1 MVSVGPITQHAKLF
15 VWLSPTFP
23 VGSFAYSHGL
33 EWAQKAELVTD
44 EASLRT
50 WLSDLLTHGSW
61 HNDAIFLV
69 ATCDRLLATSRHDLL
84 RVWPEICGI
93 MELNLA
99 FCASKER
106 YSETIQQGNALI
118 LAAKSAWP
126 CAAVDMVDR
135 DISYP
140 VALALL
146 CGGHNIEKN
155 DVLPAYGVSFVQNL
169 VSASIRL
176 GIIGQTSGQK
186 IIAALLPIIER
197 EVKNMAVSTLN
208 DLSNAALTS
217 DFASLQHETQYT
229 RIFRS

>member
-1 MVSVGPITQHAKLF
+1 MVSPARLKLF

-33 EWAQKAELVTD
+33 EWAQKAELVTG
-44 EASLRT
+44 EASLEA

-61 HNDAIFLV
+61 YNDAIFFV
-69 ATCDRLLATSRHDLL
+69 AAHDRTLAASRSQMSDFWPDL
-84 RVWPEICGI
+84 CGI
-93 MELNLA
+93 IELNLA
-99 FCASKER
+99 QCASKER
-106 YSETIQQGNALI
+106 YLETVQQGNSLI

-126 CAAVDMVDR
+126 CAALELVDR

-146 CGGHNIEKN
+146 CSGHNIEKS
-155 DVLPAYGVSFVQNL
+155 DVLAAYGMSFVQNL

-186 IIAALLPIIER
+186 IIAALLPKLENLVQKI
-197 EVKNMAVSTLN
+197 ADLTLD
-208 DLSNAALTS
+208 DLSNAVFTS
-217 DFASLQHETQYT
+217 DFASIQHETQYT